1 MANQHEEL
9 IAKELGHDK
18 SKPLIQFYDHAV
30 RNNAKS
36 EQCGRPRYDAKVY
49 LRKVPTS
56 PDRVVRDVFSRKM
69 TEQDKHEYPTEWAQY
84 LERKGGAD
92 NHNPPV
98 TILPGMTVAAQ
109 AELKELRIFNCK
121 QLVACERDLDDL
133 EPLREIAR
141 KVLAITD
148 DVMSQPVPV
157 AVQVSNGHPGQSF
170 HYEFRA

>member
-30 RNNAKS
+30 RNNEKS
-36 EQCGRPRYDAKVY
+36 EQYGRPRYDAKVY

-69 TEQDKHEYPTEWAQY
+69 TEQDKREYPDEWAHY
-84 LERKGGAD
+84 LERKSGAD
-92 NHNPPV
+92 NHNPLI

-109 AELKELRIFNCK
+109 AELKELRIFNCR
-121 QLVACERDLDDL
+121 QLIACERNLDDL
-133 EPLREIAR
+133 EPLREVAR

-148 DVMSQPVPV
+148 DVMNPPKQPVPV
-157 AVQVSNGHPGQSF
+157 TVQVSNGQSF